1 MAPTAHLQASGKPGQ
16 VRRRLRSQPAGQLE
30 LLPGFSRP
38 FRAWENGVANP
49 GRRSPAGFALG
60 YSLLP
65 RRGCQQDGVTAPR
78 ASAIT
83 EESAGWNKRISRENA
98 QEAHKGSFVYASFVL
113 FCGYSS
119 GLNVVYATDFE
130 VPGMRLG
137 KGGFLGEGSGSASPS
152 ADDVK
157 IFVIHPQPLLLARQR
172 RTAPTAWKMKL
183 GSQTMR

>member
-1 MAPTAHLQASGKPGQ
+1 MAS
-16 VRRRLRSQPAGQLE
+16 RLRARAQL
-30 LLPGFSRP
+30 L
-38 FRAWENGVANP
+38 
-49 GRRSPAGFALG
+49 RSP
-60 YSLLP
+60 
-65 RRGCQQDGVTAPR
+65 QDGI
-78 ASAIT
+78 S
-83 EESAGWNKRISRENA
+83 ESAAKTRKKR
-98 QEAHKGSFVYASFVL
+98 KGSFVYGSFVL

-152 ADDVK
+152 ADGVK

>member
-83 EESAGWNKRISRENA
+83 EESAGWNKRKTI
-98 QEAHKGSFVYASFVL
+98 GVVL
-113 FCGYSS
+113 KHLTFR
-119 GLNVVYATDFE
+119 LMR
-130 VPGMRLG
+130 VPYKSTG
-137 KGGFLGEGSGSASPS
+137 
-152 ADDVK
+152 VK
-157 IFVIHPQPLLLARQR
+157 PY
-172 RTAPTAWKMKL
+172 
-183 GSQTMR
+183 